1 MNPFADSPRTWTEAR
16 SLLAAALRQRIAP
29 AVGESRRRHVDERLV
44 QCIWFDR
51 LLRAERLQTGSGKS
65 LEILDPGRWNTAAG
79 PDFLGANLRMAGEER
94 RGDVEIH
101 VESSDWTAH
110 AHHVDPAYQQCIL
123 HAYLYAGDD
132 RPYDTLADG
141 RRLERLELAPALE
154 PDLDTLRRTLHPEEY
169 PYGRPSIRGLCSP
182 VLADMDDDR
191 VTHILNLAGGE
202 RLETRVRRMADQ
214 ARGESLDQVFYQA
227 LMTAQ
232 GLKASKTLY
241 FLLSKRV
248 RFSELFDYTRD
259 VEPARRPVAM
269 TTLLLH
275 VAGLMHDPPEAA
287 ENEDVETTA
296 YRRALDEAWRRVAP
310 YFTDRMIP
318 PSRRWWKGTRPA
330 NFPPRRLAG
339 IARILCRLGVGEGR
353 GAARCLMDR
362 LRGLADCPPES
373 PREIR
378 EAVNNLVAELAV
390 EDTDDYWAHHF
401 TLGGKRSARPLALI
415 GKDSARSL
423 LFNVVL
429 PTAIIWTRGAGD
441 VRLENSLHHFI
452 ARFPPL
458 APNEV
463 TTFMQR
469 RIFSDE
475 QRADRL
481 LRVELRRQG
490 LFHLF
495 SDCCNNYERD
505 CSECLLLRVS

>member
-1 MNPFADSPRTWTEAR
+1 MNSSSHSPRGWIEAR
-16 SLLAAALRQRIAP
+16 NWLAGELRQRITP
-29 AVGESRRRHVDERLV
+29 GVGESRRRHVDERLV

-51 LLRAERLQTGSGKS
+51 LLRSERLQTGSGKS

-79 PDFLGANLRMAGEER
+79 PDFLGASVRMAGEER

-182 VLADMDDDR
+182 ILAAMDDEG
-191 VTHILNLAGGE
+191 VTRILNLAGGE
-202 RLETRVRRMADQ
+202 RLEARIRRLADQ

-227 LMTAQ
+227 FMTAQ

-248 RFSELFDYTRD
+248 RLEELFDYTHD
-259 VEPARRPVAM
+259 VEPSRKPIAM
-269 TTLLLH
+269 TALLLY
-275 VAGLMHDPPEAA
+275 VAGLMHDPPDGE
-287 ENEDVETTA
+287 EDEETTVF
-296 YRRALDEAWRRVAP
+296 RRALDEAWRRVAP

-339 IARILCRLGVGEGR
+339 IARILCRLDIGKGR
-353 GAARCLMDR
+353 GAVRCLVDR

-378 EAVNNLVAELAV
+378 EAINSLSAELAV
-390 EDTDDYWAHHF
+390 EDTDDYWAHRF
-401 TLGGKRSARPLALI
+401 TLGGKRTSRPVALI

-429 PTAIIWTRGAGD
+429 PTAILWARGAGD
-441 VRLENSLHHFI
+441 TRLENALQQFI
-452 ARFPPL
+452 ARFPAL

-463 TTFMQR
+463 TSFMHK

-475 QRADRL
+475 QRGDRL
-481 LRVELRRQG
+481 LRAELRRQG